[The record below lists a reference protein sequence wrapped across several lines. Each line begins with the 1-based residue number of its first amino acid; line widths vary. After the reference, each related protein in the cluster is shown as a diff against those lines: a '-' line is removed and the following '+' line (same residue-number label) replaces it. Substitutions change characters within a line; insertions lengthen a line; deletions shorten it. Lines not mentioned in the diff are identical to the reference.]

1 MRNDNIRSAT
11 IALALFAGMGLAVA
25 QGGPPKSDG
34 SDHSEVPGSKSDQAG
49 KQEPTAKPAKDTN
62 DGVFVNGALNVP
74 GAPQNTD
81 TVPAKFSAKNDADDK
96 LITVAY
102 TFKELTDEQRRAIYD
117 AVKGRPQ
124 GTTGAGT
131 SGTSYDVGAELP
143 ASVDVMPF
151 PPEVTAAIPQ
161 TEKYRYTVS
170 GNRVLLVSPTNMI
183 VVGTIDG

>member
-1 MRNDNIRSAT
+1 
-11 IALALFAGMGLAVA
+11 MGLRHLPARAYHFDYFRTIVRLA
-25 QGGPPKSDG
+25 YRRALQDG
-34 SDHSEVPGSKSDQAG
+34 ADVYIG
-49 KQEPTAKPAKDTN
+49 K

-102 TFKELTDEQRRAIYD
+102 TFKQLTDEQRRAIYD
-117 AVKGRPQ
+117 AVKGHQ
-124 GTTGAGT
+124 TTGAGT
-131 SGTSYDVGAELP
+131 GGSSYDVGAELP
-143 ASVDVMPF
+143 PSVDLAPF

-183 VVGTIDG
+183 VVGVIEG